1 MSTKLAGWEH
11 FARAEWTAARDAF
24 AAVLEDRPGDPE
36 ALDGPISAA
45 RPRSAS

>member
-24 AAVLEDRPGDPE
+24 AAALEDHPFQP
-36 ALDGPISAA
+36 A
-45 RPRSAS
+45 RAVS